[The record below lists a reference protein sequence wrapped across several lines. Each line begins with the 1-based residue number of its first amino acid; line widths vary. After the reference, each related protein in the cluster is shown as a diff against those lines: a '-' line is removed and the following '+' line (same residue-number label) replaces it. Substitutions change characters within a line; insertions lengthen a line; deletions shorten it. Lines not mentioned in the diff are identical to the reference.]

1 MKEEELKSNFAR
13 NLYSLRKAKNLSQA
27 QLAAD
32 LNYTHKAISKWEN
45 KETLPDI
52 TTFKNIA
59 EYFDITL
66 DQLIGK
72 DKVVSPIGEK
82 KKHIRITMSAIGIC
96 FAIVA
101 LIYLVLE
108 ISKINKSYVAI
119 PFAFFASG
127 IIYLIFS
134 CLWFKKY
141 NVFIAVSIIIWTVA
155 LITLLFLDFQYLWI
169 ILAVSFIIDV
179 AFVPFLKLIF
189 ESKN

>member
-1 MKEEELKSNFAR
+1 MKEEELKDNFAR
-13 NLYSLRKAKNLSQA
+13 NLYSLRKAKKLSQA

-72 DKVVSPIGEK
+72 DKVISPIGEK
-82 KKHIRITMSAIGIC
+82 KRHVRITLSACAMC
-96 FAIVA
+96 FVIAA

-108 ISKINKSYVAI
+108 ISKINKSYIAI
-119 PFAFFASG
+119 PFAFLTSG

-141 NVFIAVSIIIWTVA
+141 NVFIAISIIIWTIA

-169 ILAVSFIIDV
+169 ILAVSLIINV
-179 AFVPFLKLIF
+179 AFIPFLKLIF
-189 ESKN
+189 IKN

>member
-1 MKEEELKSNFAR
+1 MKEEELKDNFAR
-13 NLYSLRKAKNLSQA
+13 NLYSLRKAKKLSQA

-72 DKVVSPIGEK
+72 EKLVSPIGENK
-82 KKHIRITMSAIGIC
+82 RHVRITLSACGIC
-96 FAIVA
+96 FVIAA

-108 ISKINKSYVAI
+108 ISKINKSYIAI
-119 PFAFFASG
+119 PFAFLASG

-141 NVFIAVSIIIWTVA
+141 NVFIAISIIIWTIA

-169 ILAVSFIIDV
+169 ILAVSLIIDV
-179 AFVPFLKLIF
+179 AFIPFLKLIF
-189 ESKN
+189 IKH

>member
-1 MKEEELKSNFAR
+1 MREEDLKENFAR

-59 EYFDITL
+59 EYFGITV
-66 DQLIGK
+66 DQLIGSK
-72 DKVVSPIGEK
+72 KVVSPISK
-82 KKHIRITMSAIGIC
+82 TKRHVRITLSAVGIC
-96 FAIVA
+96 LAVCA
-101 LIYLVLE
+101 LIYLLLE
-108 ISKINKSYVAI
+108 LSDIAKSYLAV
-119 PFAFFASG
+119 PFAFIVSG
-127 IIYLIFS
+127 VIYLIFS

-141 NVFIAVSIIIWTVA
+141 NVFIAVSIVIWGSA
-155 LITLLFLDFQYLWI
+155 LVVMLFMDFRYFWI
-169 ILAVSFIIDV
+169 ILAIALLVDV

-189 ESKN
+189 DQKS